1 MRGQRT
7 ITRLLV
13 AILMLTLLASM
24 PLVTAAAPNRQ
35 DEKLK
40 IAVSVPGLNFP
51 FFVHVMDIARAQA
64 AELNVELVEL
74 DGKDDSNTQIAGLE
88 SAISQGVDGV
98 VVSPRDEALATGI
111 QSVLDAGIPV
121 VTFDRNVTGV
131 DTLAHVGADN
141 VEGGVKQGEY
151 LMQILPDGGKIIE
164 LEGTTGASPAI
175 DRDAGFKKAL
185 EGHSEY
191 EIVFDQTAAF
201 ARDQGLSVTE
211 NALQANPD
219 IDAIVAANDD
229 MALGAAE
236 AASGAGVSVPII
248 GFDALPE
255 TLQAIQAGTLTAT
268 IEQWPGKQ
276 VGGAMKIMTDYL
288 NSKTE
293 PAQHDNFIEPT
304 LIDASNLGQAER
316 AAEAGI
322 TPTGTPVGTPVGTP
336 AGTPTMSLWRD
347 GLAQS
352 PSLHL
357 RSLFITHPS
366 DAEIR
371 LE

>member
-1 MRGQRT
+1 MRRQRT
-7 ITRLLV
+7 IVRLLV
-13 AILMLTLLASM
+13 ATLMLTLLASM
-24 PLVTAAAPNRQ
+24 PLAAAAAPNRQ
-35 DEKLK
+35 EKLK

-64 AELNVELVEL
+64 AELNVDLVEL

-98 VVSPRDEALATGI
+98 VVSPRDAALATGI

-141 VEGGVKQGEY
+141 VRGGEIQGEY
-151 LMQILPDGGKIIE
+151 LMKILPDGGKIIE
-164 LEGTTGASPAI
+164 LQGTTGASPAI
-175 DRDAGFKKAL
+175 DRDAGFKKAI

-191 EIVFDQTAAF
+191 DIVFDQTAAF

-211 NALQANPD
+211 NALQAHSD
-219 IDAIVAANDD
+219 VDAIVCANDD

-276 VGGAMKIMTDYL
+276 VGGAMKIMIDYL
-288 NSKTE
+288 QSKTE

-322 TPTGTPVGTPVGTP
+322 TPSGTPVGTPVGTP
-336 AGTPTMSLWRD
+336 AGTPTMSLVR
-347 GLAQS
+347 GNLAHS
-352 PSLHL
+352 PSFGP
-357 RSLFITHPS
+357 RSFVVVEPS
-366 DAEIR
+366 DAVIR
-371 LE
+371 LD

>member
-1 MRGQRT
+1 MRGKRT

-13 AILMLTLLASM
+13 ATLMLTLLASM
-24 PLVTAAAPNRQ
+24 PLASAAAPNRQ
-35 DEKLK
+35 DQKLK

-64 AELNVELVEL
+64 AQLNIDLVEL

-98 VVSPRDEALATGI
+98 VISPRDAALATGI

-131 DTLAHVGADN
+131 NTLAHVGADN
-141 VEGGVKQGEY
+141 VRGGEKQGEY
-151 LMQILPDGGKIIE
+151 LMKILPNGGKIIE

-175 DRDAGFKKAL
+175 DRDAGFKKAIQ
-185 EGHSEY
+185 GKSQY
-191 EIVFDQTAAF
+191 QIVFDQTAAF

-211 NALQANPD
+211 NALQAHSDVN
-219 IDAIVAANDD
+219 AIVCANDD

-236 AASGAGVSVPII
+236 AASGAGVKVPII

-276 VGGAMKIMTDYL
+276 VGGAMSIMVDYL
-288 NSKTE
+288 RDKKQ
-293 PAQHDNFIEPT
+293 PAQHDNFIDPT
-304 LIDASNLGQAER
+304 LIDANNLGQAER

-322 TPTGTPVGTPVGTP
+322 TPSGTPVGTP
-336 AGTPTMSLWRD
+336 AGTPTMSMWRN
-347 GLAQS
+347 GLAHS
-352 PSLHL
+352 PSFEP
-357 RSLFITHPS
+357 RSFVITHPS
-366 DAEIR
+366 DAVIR
-371 LE
+371 LD

>member
-13 AILMLTLLASM
+13 ATLMLTLLASM
-24 PLVTAAAPNRQ
+24 PLAAAAAPNRQ
-35 DEKLK
+35 DQPLK

-51 FFVHVMDIARAQA
+51 FFVHVMDIARAKA
-64 AELNVELVEL
+64 AELNIEIVEF
-74 DGKDDSNTQIAGLE
+74 DGKDDSNTQVADLE

-98 VVSPRDEALATGI
+98 VVSPRDAAVATGI

-121 VTFDRNVTGV
+121 VTFDRNVSDV
-131 DTLAHVGADN
+131 KTLAHVGADN
-141 VEGGVKQGEY
+141 VRGGEKQGEY

-201 ARDQGLSVTE
+201 KRDQGLSVTE

-219 IDAIVAANDD
+219 VDAIVAANDD
-229 MALGAAE
+229 MASGAAE
-236 AASGAGVSVPII
+236 AVAGAGLEVPII

-255 TLQAIQAGTLTAT
+255 TLQAIQEGTITAT

-276 VGGAMKIMTDYL
+276 VSGAMSIMVDYL
-288 NSKTE
+288 RDKTE

-322 TPTGTPVGTPVGTP
+322 TPSGTPVGTP
-336 AGTPTMSLWRD
+336 AGTPTMSIWRD

-352 PSLHL
+352 PSLDP
-357 RSLFITHPS
+357 RSLAVTQLG
-366 DAEIR
+366 DAVIR
-371 LE
+371 LD